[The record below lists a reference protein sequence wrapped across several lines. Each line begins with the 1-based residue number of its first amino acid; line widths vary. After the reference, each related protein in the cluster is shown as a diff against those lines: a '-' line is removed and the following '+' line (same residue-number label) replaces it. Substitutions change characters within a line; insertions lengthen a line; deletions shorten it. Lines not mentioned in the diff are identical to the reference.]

1 MMRYAGFGLIVA
13 VAIVF
18 GLLGVA
24 VSPDFLWALAILG
37 PLVLVGIWDLLQRE
51 HSLLRNYPVL
61 AHMRWLFEGIRPEIR
76 QYLIESDQ
84 DAAPFDRDQ
93 RSLAYQRAKN
103 TIDRTPFGT
112 LTDVD
117 AAGFAWLNHSIQP
130 TAVSEKP
137 FRITIGGPACRAPYA
152 ASLFN
157 ISAMSFGSLSAN
169 AIRALNEGARR
180 GGFAHDTG
188 EGGISRYHRE
198 PGGDLI
204 WEIGTGYFGCRH
216 DDGRFNLDMFR
227 EQAAL
232 DQVKMV
238 EIKLSQGAKP
248 GHGGVLPGAKVTAE
262 IAGARK
268 VPIGTDCISPA
279 HHGAFSTPIEM
290 MHFIQ
295 TLREATGGK
304 PVGIKLCIGHHWEF
318 LALCKAMLETEILP
332 DFIVVD
338 GAEGGTGAAPLEFS
352 DHIGTPMKDGL
363 IFVRNALV
371 GTGLRERIRIGAS
384 GKIVSAFDIAQAMS
398 LGADWCNAARGFM
411 FALGCLQSRSCHT
424 NQCPVGVATQDT
436 LRQRALVVVDKS
448 ERVFHF
454 HHNTMHALAEVV
466 AAAGLDHPG
475 QFETWHFRRRL
486 ETGEVLRGDDA
497 YHRLAPGELL
507 AGTEHPDYAR
517 AWQMAQAASFA
528 PVGSG
533 GG

>member
-18 GLLGVA
+18 GLLGMA

-130 TAVSEKP
+130 TPVSAKP
-137 FRITIGGPACRAPYA
+137 FRITIGGPACRVPYS

-338 GAEGGTGAAPLEFS
+338 GAEGGTGAAPP
-352 DHIGTPMKDGL
+352 IDGARKAGPL
-363 IFVRNALV
+363 
-371 GTGLRERIRIGAS
+371 GCAS
-384 GKIVSAFDIAQAMS
+384 GSAGDSSLPSGVSTRRCR
-398 LGADWCNAARGFM
+398 GA
-411 FALGCLQSRSCHT
+411 
-424 NQCPVGVATQDT
+424 
-436 LRQRALVVVDKS
+436 
-448 ERVFHF
+448 
-454 HHNTMHALAEVV
+454 
-466 AAAGLDHPG
+466 
-475 QFETWHFRRRL
+475 
-486 ETGEVLRGDDA
+486 
-497 YHRLAPGELL
+497 
-507 AGTEHPDYAR
+507 
-517 AWQMAQAASFA
+517 
-528 PVGSG
+528 
-533 GG
+533 